1 MEKALEDKISRYITY
16 VINIKSGQLA
26 LVVMCLF
33 CKKAIPNPCIWF
45 KILNLEVVL
54 DWVSIIDFVSTM
66 SKIRFSRWNFLDKF
80 LFFNPW

>member
-1 MEKALEDKISRYITY
+1 MEKVLEDKISRYITY

-54 DWVSIIDFVSTM
+54 D
-66 SKIRFSRWNFLDKF
+66 
-80 LFFNPW
+80 